1 MTDSADV
8 KYETRTVRTV
18 RGMEARTRSK
28 LEQQGWEF
36 VSQDQGT
43 IRSELTFRRPKPK
56 VPWLLVAIGAGL
68 IALIIVGSLIAGAL
82 RNDEHQTGAGATD
95 SPSATQPAESS
106 PSSTPS
112 SASASPTPT
121 KSAIPSSTPTPS
133 AASVEE
139 ITVDA
144 LAERINTGDYATG
157 DRFRVTGALVGE
169 DAWMTGAAGEFTV
182 YLKTQTGSDLL
193 VFADEAEAS
202 QWSEGSVVEML
213 LEVGEATINGETSDG
228 WLRAISTETLG

>member
-43 IRSELTFRRPKPK
+43 IRSELRFRRPKPK

-68 IALIIVGSLIAGAL
+68 IAVIIIGSVIAGAL
-82 RNDEHQTGAGATD
+82 RNDEQQSGAVATD
-95 SPSATQPAESS
+95 SPSATQPAEPSR
-106 PSSTPS
+106 SSTPS